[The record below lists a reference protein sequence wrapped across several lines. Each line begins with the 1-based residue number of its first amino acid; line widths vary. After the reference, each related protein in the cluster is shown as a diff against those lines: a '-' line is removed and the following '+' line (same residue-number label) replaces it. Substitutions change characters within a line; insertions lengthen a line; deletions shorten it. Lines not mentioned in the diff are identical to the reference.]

1 MNILF
6 VLENYLPHIGGVEVV
21 FRNLAEGFA
30 KKGYNISLITHRLK
44 GTKKFEKI
52 NGVKVYRTN
61 CFHSR
66 YWFTFFSI
74 PKVLKLAKISDVL
87 HTTTYNGAL
96 PARIASIFTKKPC
109 IITIHEILGENWQ
122 RFAGMKWL
130 SAKIHWFLEKLVIG
144 LKFDKF
150 VSVSKSTEKTVL
162 ASGVSKEKSVVV
174 YNGVDYDF
182 FNPEKYDG
190 EEIRKKLGL
199 DKKFIYF
206 FYGRPGIS
214 KGLEFLLK
222 AVPII
227 SKQIKNSVLVAI
239 VSKDPTYRKQYSK
252 MLSLI
257 KRLGIQKN
265 VVILKPVSRRELPNY
280 IKAADCVVVPSLTEG
295 FGFTAAEA
303 CAMGKPV
310 VASNTTSLPEV
321 VSGKYVLVKPRSAEA
336 IAKGIEMVYNR
347 KFIKCKLKKF
357 ELKDNINNY
366 LKIYK
371 KLIK

>member
-1 MNILF
+1 M
-6 VLENYLPHIGGVEVV
+6 
-21 FRNLAEGFA
+21 
-30 KKGYNISLITHRLK
+30 
-44 GTKKFEKI
+44 
-52 NGVKVYRTN
+52 
-61 CFHSR
+61 
-66 YWFTFFSI
+66 
-74 PKVLKLAKISDVL
+74 
-87 HTTTYNGAL
+87 
-96 PARIASIFTKKPC
+96 
-109 IITIHEILGENWQ
+109 
-122 RFAGMKWL
+122 
-130 SAKIHWFLEKLVIG
+130 
-144 LKFDKF
+144 
-150 VSVSKSTEKTVL
+150 
-162 ASGVSKEKSVVV
+162 